1 MYPINFAND
10 WSQTADLWN
19 RKRLLYQ
26 LSHNHWIE
34 IQNCYQ
40 LKNVKMPSQP
50 FTAAATKSTVE
61 RRIASTT
68 FLTWGRRQAQRRRY
82 RGRHE
87 NRWNDSSVAAA
98 EG

>member
-1 MYPINFAND
+1 
-10 WSQTADLWN
+10 
-19 RKRLLYQ
+19 
-26 LSHNHWIE
+26 
-34 IQNCYQ
+34 
-40 LKNVKMPSQP
+40 MPSQP

-68 FLTWGRRQAQRRRY
+68 LLTWERRQAQRRRY